1 MLRRSDALVAESLPS
16 GGINRN
22 GRNVMPGYWIVKGGA
37 IKDQAAYDEYAKRW
51 GPVAERFGARIINAG
66 GRLDAREGAWGRA
79 VIVEFPSF
87 EQAVACYEDE
97 EYQASLPFARKAYE
111 RELAILE
118 SA

>member
-1 MLRRSDALVAESLPS
+1 
-16 GGINRN
+16 
-22 GRNVMPGYWIVKGGA
+22 MPGYWIVKGGA
-37 IKDQAAYDEYAKRW
+37 IGDQAAYEEYAKRW
-51 GPVAERFGARIINAG
+51 GPIAKRFGARILNAG

-97 EYQASLPFARKAYE
+97 EYQAALPFARKAYE

-118 SA
+118 GAQGGR